1 MTNFM
6 LRRRLMTGAA
16 YALILTGTVAL
27 AQGGQRQEFVV
38 PAESLADALKEVAR
52 QSGREIVFPAA
63 AVEGKRAPKLRG
75 SYTVAEAVQLLLR
88 GTDLVARFD
97 DGGIL
102 IQGRS
107 APSGEVEARP
117 AESTGIVVTGS
128 RIAGPTPLSPT
139 IVLKQREMQDAGF
152 SNLGDVIRSIPQN
165 FSGGQNPTVAGGG
178 NQGGT
183 NQNTTSSSTLN
194 LRGLG
199 PDATLT
205 LLNGHRLPYDAVSQG
220 VDISAIPLVAID
232 RIEIVTDGASAIYGS
247 DAVAGV
253 ANIIL
258 KRSFNGVQASARAG
272 LSTDG
277 GNEQQ
282 QYSLAAGTDW
292 QTGGLLVTGDFSRS
306 THILA
311 GDRKVTR
318 TLHPLATLVPSLK
331 QSTAI
336 LSGYQQLGDAVRLE
350 IDATWMRR
358 ESRLQLASSTTA
370 SYLINGA
377 AAEPKISSFSV
388 SPSLALDIAPGWEAY
403 IEGTYGESRTKVQTN
418 VYSAGAIA
426 ITALVDYNDILKA
439 GEAGITGSLASLPGG
454 TLQIALGGG
463 YRSNT
468 LDLFTRSI
476 TAGTTRVSADFTR
489 SRASSYGF
497 AEVRA
502 PIIEPDNSVPFIH
515 RLTLSGAVRYEHY
528 ESFGGVATPK
538 LGILYSPVRD
548 IDLKASWGQSFKSPT
563 LYQEFQYKSVALRLA
578 TAYGTSAFPA
588 GSTVLHMTGGNAEGL
603 QPERAENLTLA
614 LAWRP
619 SFLPGAVI
627 EASYFDVGYR
637 DRIIAPIAS
646 TLGIF
651 SDPNYAHL
659 ITRSPTADQVT
670 AALANAPAGLS
681 NQAGTPFDATRVV
694 AIVDNRQRNS
704 TRQAI
709 KGFDLSVRYGFGIGS
724 TGTLTLLGSG
734 SYIESEQVL
743 VEGQPTVQLAG
754 TIFRAPHWRARG
766 GLSWQDGGLTVTSY
780 LNYVGG
786 TEDRRVTPFVDVGS
800 FTTLD
805 TAITYRVDAEGSPF
819 HRLELSLAASNL
831 LNTAPDRIRNSLAT
845 DPTYDSTNY
854 SPVGRF
860 FSFTVRK
867 QW

>member
-1 MTNFM
+1 M
-6 LRRRLMTGAA
+6 RRRLLTGAA
-16 YALILTGTVAL
+16 YALILTGTAAA
-27 AQGGQRQEFVV
+27 AQSGQRQTYGIAAQDLGV
-38 PAESLADALKEVAR
+38 ALKELAR
-52 QSGREIVFPAA
+52 QSGKEVVFAAA
-63 AVEGKRAPKLRG
+63 AVEGKRTAPLRG
-75 SYTVAEAVQLLLR
+75 SFTLEQAVDRMLR
-88 GTDLVARFD
+88 GTGLVARYD
-97 DGGIL
+97 NGGIL
-102 IQGRS
+102 IEGR
-107 APSGEVEARP
+107 AQASGEVDDRP
-117 AESTGIVVTGS
+117 TENDGIVVTGS
-128 RIAGPTPLSPT
+128 RIAGPTPISPT
-139 IVLKQREMQDAGF
+139 IVLKQREIADAGF
-152 SNLGDVIRSIPQN
+152 SNLGDLIRSIPQN
-165 FSGGQNPTVAGGG
+165 YSGGQNPTVAGGG

-205 LLNGHRLPYDAVSQG
+205 LLNGHRLPYDAVAQG
-220 VDISAIPLVAID
+220 VDISAIPLAAID

-258 KRSFNGVQASARAG
+258 KRSFEGVQTSARFG

-292 QTGGLLVTGDFSRS
+292 QSGGFLVTGDFSRS
-306 THILA
+306 TAILA

-318 TLHPLATLVPSLK
+318 TLHPTATLVPKLK
-331 QSTAI
+331 QYTTI
-336 LSGYQQLGDAVRLE
+336 LSGYQELGSAARLE
-350 IDATWMRR
+350 IDATYMRR

-370 SYLINGA
+370 SYLTNGA
-377 AAEPKISSFSV
+377 TAEPKISSFSV
-388 SPSLALDIAPGWEAY
+388 SPSLAIDVAPGWEAY
-403 IEGTYGESRTKVQTN
+403 LEGTYGESRTGVQTRL
-418 VYSAGAIA
+418 YSAGALA
-426 ITALVDYNDILKA
+426 LTALVDYNNILKT

-454 TLQIALGGG
+454 TLRVALGGG

-476 TAGTTRVSADFTR
+476 TGGTLRVSGDFAR
-489 SRASSYGF
+489 ARDSRYGF

-502 PIIEPDNSVPFIH
+502 PLIEPENSTPLIH

-528 ESFGGVATPK
+528 DVLGGVATPK
-538 LGILYSPVRD
+538 FGILYSPVRD
-548 IDLKASWGQSFKSPT
+548 LDLKASWGRSFKSPT

-578 TAYGTSAFPA
+578 TAYGTSTFPA
-588 GSTVLHMTGGNAEGL
+588 GSTVLHLSGGNPDGL

-619 SFLPGAVI
+619 GFLPGAI
-627 EASYFDVGYR
+627 IDASYFDVAYK
-637 DRIIAPIAS
+637 DRIVAPISS
-646 TLGIF
+646 TLGLF
-651 SDPNYAHL
+651 ADPVYAHL
-659 ITRSPTADQVT
+659 ITRTPTPEQIA
-670 AALANAPAGLS
+670 AALANAPTGLS
-681 NQAGTPFDATRVV
+681 NQAGVPFDASRVV

-704 TRQAI
+704 SRQAI
-709 KGFDLSVRYGFGIGS
+709 KGIDLSLRYAFGVGA

-743 VEGQPTVQLAG
+743 VAGQPTVQLAG

-766 GLSWQDGGLTVTSY
+766 GVSWQEGGLTVTSY

-786 TEDRRVTPFVDVGS
+786 TEDRRVSPFVDVGS

-805 TAITYRVDAEGSPF
+805 AAITYRVEAQGSPF

-831 LNTAPDRIRNSLAT
+831 LNAPPDTIRNSLAT

-860 FSFTVRK
+860 FSFTIRK